1 MFGSDIWNAGASL
14 RQYPDSATG
23 VPTPAAGPFHPMN
36 RTAKNISKKP

>member
-23 VPTPAAGPFHPMN
+23 VPAPAASPFWPMKP
-36 RTAKNISKKP
+36 TAKNISKKP